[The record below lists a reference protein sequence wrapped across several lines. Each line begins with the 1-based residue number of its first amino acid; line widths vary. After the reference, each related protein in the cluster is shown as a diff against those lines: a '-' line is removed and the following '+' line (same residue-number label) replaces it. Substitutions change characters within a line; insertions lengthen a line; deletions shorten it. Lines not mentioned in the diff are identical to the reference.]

1 LKTLERRVGL
11 FSVIAISMGAMMG
24 SGLFVLPGLATAITG
39 PSVWIAYL
47 IAGICVIP
55 AALSKAELA
64 TAMPVSGGTYVYVDR
79 TFGPLAGTIMGL
91 GLWLSLLLKSSF
103 ALVGFAAYLYV
114 LAEVPLRPVS
124 LALLALIV
132 VLNVLGIRKVGKV
145 QVLMVSLS
153 LIGLAVLVLWGSL
166 TFQPHN
172 MEGGFSGGAAGL
184 LTAVSF
190 VYISYAGVTQV
201 AAIAEEV
208 ENPDRNLPLG
218 ITLSLVLITALYAA
232 TTLVLI
238 GNVHESRLH
247 EDLHPIY
254 TMADAI
260 AGPVG
265 GVLAAVLG
273 ILTMTSMA
281 NAGVLSSSR
290 FPFAMSRDRLLPGL
304 LSRVHSA
311 FMTPVAC
318 ILLTGGVMAV
328 AITFLDVTGIAKL
341 ASSLMIVAFMAE
353 CLTVIV
359 LRESGVRWY
368 APTYTAPSYPALQ
381 IFGVVTGAALL
392 WFMGPVGL
400 VALVGMSVP
409 GALLYLGYGRARVE
423 RRGVLGQVG
432 PRREL
437 EAETRRISSEMQA
450 VTPLE
455 AAVVVPLFGGERS
468 PENLVEIAGALADG
482 NKVQVVHV
490 TDVPEQTAMG
500 AMLEEDVKVVSLR
513 RRVNATAEAESLDAS
528 FNAVVTR
535 DVPRTVHDISSRLG
549 CRWLVMQ
556 WRGRA
561 QKNITSFNPLS
572 WLVNRLTC
580 NLAMFKDH
588 GIRHLREILVL
599 AEPGPHDAL
608 VVNTADHLATL
619 LDGRLTFVRF
629 VADSASEMTVQS
641 EMDYVDELRALCS
654 RDAEM
659 VIQRG
664 RDEVEALV
672 DLTPAY
678 DLLIMGAPPQPRLRD
693 YIRGTPQYRLMRN
706 AACSVLRL
714 KTPPGRTHEGVDST
728 RPIRAKTGGEPRSLV
743 DYIDLQCVGPRV
755 ELKDKDAAF
764 THFAKAFANVVPEP
778 GQSRIH
784 EAFWEREHSQ
794 NTSVGQSVA
803 MPHATIRAAKRAF
816 LGVFTSAH
824 PIEYAAVDGEP
835 VDVFFVTLGPPS
847 ERNTH
852 LRILGDLSRLVL
864 ETPLLERLR
873 AAETPEAIV
882 EAFADCEQQAKP
894 PR

>member
-1 LKTLERRVGL
+1 MKTLERRVGL

-39 PSVWIAYL
+39 PVVWLAYL
-47 IAGICVIP
+47 VAGICVIP

-64 TAMPVSGGTYVYVDR
+64 TAMPVSGGTYVYIDR
-79 TFGPLAGTIMGL
+79 TFGPLAGTMVGL
-91 GLWLSLLLKSSF
+91 GLWMSMLLKSAF

-124 LALLALIV
+124 LVLLGLIV
-132 VLNVLGIRKVGKV
+132 LLNIVGIRKVGKV
-145 QVLMVSLS
+145 QVLMVGLS
-153 LIGLAVLVLWGSL
+153 LIGLMVLVFWGAL
-166 TFQPHN
+166 TFEPHN
-172 MEGGFSGGAAGL
+172 LEGGFTNGTAGL
-184 LTAVSF
+184 LSAVSF

-218 ITLSLVLITALYAA
+218 ITLSLILITVLYAA

-238 GNVHESRLH
+238 GNVPEGRLH
-247 EDLHPIY
+247 HDLHPIY

-260 AGPVG
+260 AGPMA

-281 NAGVLSSSR
+281 NAGVLASSR
-290 FPFAMSRDRLLPGL
+290 FPFAMSRDRLLPEVLGG
-304 LSRVHSA
+304 VHA
-311 FMTPVAC
+311 RFLTPVAC
-318 ILLTGGVMAV
+318 IIVTGAVMAAV
-328 AITFLDVTGIAKL
+328 IGFLDVTGIAKL
-341 ASSLMIVAFMAE
+341 ASSLMIVAFVAE

-359 LRESGVRWY
+359 LRESGVQWY
-368 APTYTAPSYPALQ
+368 KPTYTAPSYPALQ
-381 IFGVVTGAALL
+381 VFGVVTGLALL
-392 WFMGPVGL
+392 WFMGPLGL
-400 VALVGMSVP
+400 VALLAMCVP
-409 GALLYLGYGRARVE
+409 GALLYLGYGRTRAARL
-423 RRGVLGQVG
+423 GVLGQVSR
-432 PRREL
+432 RREL
-437 EAETRRISSEMQA
+437 EASAARISSEMKA
-450 VTPLE
+450 VAPLE
-455 AAVVVPLFGGERS
+455 AAVVVPLFGAERS
-468 PENLVEIAGALADG
+468 PENLVEIAGALASG
-482 NKVQVVHV
+482 NTVQVVHL
-490 TDVPEQTAMG
+490 TDIPEQTAMG
-500 AMLEEDVKVVSLR
+500 AMLEEDAKVVSLR
-513 RRVNATAEAESLDAS
+513 RRVTATAEAESLDAS

-561 QKNITSFNPLS
+561 QHSFTLFNPLS

-580 NLAMFKDH
+580 NLAMFKDQ

-608 VVNTADHLATL
+608 VVNTADHLASL
-619 LDGRLTFVRF
+619 LGGHLTFVRF

-654 RDAEM
+654 DDADV

-664 RDEVEALV
+664 ADEIAALTE
-672 DLTPAY
+672 LTARY

-693 YIRGTPQYRLMRN
+693 YVWGTSQYKLMRN

-728 RPIRAKTGGEPRSLV
+728 QPIRAKTGGDSHSLA
-743 DYIDLQCVGPRV
+743 DYIDLRCVGTR
-755 ELKDKDAAF
+755 LAFKDKEAAF
-764 THFAKAFANVVPEP
+764 AHFAEAFASVLPE
-778 GQSRIH
+778 QDESQIL
-784 EAFWEREHSQ
+784 EAFWDREHSQ

-803 MPHATIRAAKRAF
+803 MPHATIRDASRAF
-816 LGVFTSAH
+816 LGVFTSAQ
-824 PIEYAAVDGEP
+824 PIEYQALDGEP

-864 ETPLLERLR
+864 ETSLLEKLR
-873 AAETPEAIV
+873 ATETPEDILD
-882 EAFADCEQQAKP
+882 AFAECERRANAA
-894 PR
+894 